1 MNKKLRGTTNLCVE
15 IMNSK
20 RQVMGETLSHG
31 TNSPLPF
38 AVNAMLNREFKLK
51 RIRQTADSRWEFLKI
66 ENVQIKTAQKN
77 SYE

>member
-51 RIRQTADSRWEFLKI
+51 RIRQTADS
-66 ENVQIKTAQKN
+66 
-77 SYE
+77 S